1 MNRSLAF
8 LLPIIPCLLLI
19 CSRPAAA
26 STTES
31 PASLA
36 VLLGLSGV
44 RQELAVNP
52 VQAGLLDAIQ
62 ASYKSR
68 AKQITSIGMADE
80 DAAMRAN
87 WDLKSLRKQ
96 CNAQAMDVL
105 SPSQQDRLLQIQRQ
119 MLGGSLLTSATE
131 QRILGLSDTQCRTL
145 ATLAAAR
152 QSEVNAVNAKF
163 NAKSQTGIFAG
174 YDKASELRR
183 IQSESSRSMM
193 AVLTPEQKKEWK
205 ILSGKR
211 SGFPE
216 VHNPNASAAS
226 LFEGY

>member
-1 MNRSLAF
+1 MNRSLAS
-8 LLPIIPCLLLI
+8 LLRILSCAALLLG
-19 CSRPAAA
+19 SRVLLA
-26 STTES
+26 SQSES

-36 VLLGLSGV
+36 VLLGLPGV
-44 RQELAVNP
+44 RQELAITP

-62 ASYKSR
+62 ASYKAR
-68 AKQITSIGMADE
+68 AKQITAIGMAEE

-96 CNAQAMDVL
+96 CNARAMDL
-105 SPSQQDRLLQIQRQ
+105 LTPSQQDRLLQIQRQ
-119 MLGGSLLTSATE
+119 MLGGSLLSSPSE
-131 QRILGLSDTQCRTL
+131 QKILGLSDAQRRTL
-145 ATLAAAR
+145 ATLAAAQ
-152 QSEVNAVNAKF
+152 QSEVNAVNAK
-163 NAKSQTGIFAG
+163 SQTGLFAG

-183 IQSESSRSMM
+183 IQSETSKSMM

-205 ILSGKR
+205 ILSGKK

>member
-1 MNRSLAF
+1 MNRPMTSF
-8 LLPIIPCLLLI
+8 LRILSCLCLI
-19 CSRPAAA
+19 GGMQAA
-26 STTES
+26 SASTAES

-44 RQELAVNP
+44 RQELAVTP

-68 AKQITSIGMADE
+68 AKNINAIGMADE

-96 CNAQAMDVL
+96 CNAQALDVL
-105 SPSQQDRLLQIQRQ
+105 SPSQQERLLQIQRQ
-119 MLGGSLLTSATE
+119 MLGGSLLSSATE
-131 QRILGLSDTQCRTL
+131 QKILGLSDSQRRTL

-152 QSEVNAVNAKF
+152 QSEVNAVNAK
-163 NAKSQTGIFAG
+163 SQTGLFAG
-174 YDKASELRR
+174 FDKSAELRR
-183 IQSESSRSMM
+183 IQSETSRSMM

-205 ILSGKR
+205 ILSGRK